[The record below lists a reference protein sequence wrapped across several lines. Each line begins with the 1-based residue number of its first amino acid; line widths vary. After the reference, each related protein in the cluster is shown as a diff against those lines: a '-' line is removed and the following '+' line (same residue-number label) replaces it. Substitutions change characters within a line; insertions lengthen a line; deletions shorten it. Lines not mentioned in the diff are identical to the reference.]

1 MSLPASAFFNV
12 IPGVLGVAGA
22 ALTLSGLIMT
32 TSNAVPIGSVSQFP
46 DQPSV
51 AAFFGPASV
60 EASLATVYFN
70 GFDNSTAK
78 PGNILFAQYPT
89 APVAAYTRGGS
100 VASMTLAQ
108 LQAIPAGTITVT
120 VDGVVKTSTSINLST
135 ATSPTNAA
143 TLIQAGFTGGGA
155 PVVTYDSQRTAY
167 LITSPTTGVTSTMSF
182 ASGALATALNLTQA
196 TGSVTSQGAVAATP
210 AAAMTT
216 AVSQAA
222 NWASFMTTFE
232 PLIADKLAFGT
243 WTNGQQDRFAYME
256 WDTDVGAI
264 QAGNTTS
271 YGAQAKALGLSGSV
285 CHTADASVAAAKG
298 YTMTDMT
305 RPLAAFGMGYMA
317 ALNFAATNGRVTY
330 AYRSQ
335 GGLITGVTDLAVY
348 NALKANGYNC
358 YADVATSSTKFSFL
372 QPGQVSGRFA
382 WLDSF
387 AGEIN
392 LNASLQQAGLN
403 FIANFGSV
411 PYNAAGYT
419 ALETALQDPI
429 NAAIAF
435 GSIRQGVTL
444 SASQILAVNAA
455 VGSNVAPVLQTRGW
469 YLSVKDPGAVVRAQ
483 RGSPIC
489 VFYYTDGG
497 SIQAINLSSILIQ

>member
-1 MSLPASAFFNV
+1 MSLPASEFFNV

-22 ALTLSGLIMT
+22 AVTLSGLIMT
-32 TSNAVPIGSVSQFP
+32 TSNAVPIGSVAQFP

-51 AAFFGPASV
+51 ASFFGSASV
-60 EASLATVYFN
+60 EASLATTYFN
-70 GFDNSTAK
+70 GYDNSTAK
-78 PGNILFAQYPT
+78 PGNLLFAQYPT
-89 APVAAYTRGGS
+89 APVAAYTRGAN

-108 LQAIPAGTITVT
+108 LQAIPSGTITIT
-120 VDGVVKTSTSINLST
+120 VDGTPKTSTAINLST

-143 TLIQAGFTGGGA
+143 TLITAAFTGGSA
-155 PVVTYDSQRTAY
+155 PVVSYDSQRAAY
-167 LITSPTTGVTSTMSF
+167 VITSPTTGVTSTIGF
-182 ASGALATALNLTQA
+182 ASGPIATALNLTQA
-196 TGSVTSQGAVAATP
+196 TGAVTSQGAAAATP

-216 AVSQAA
+216 AVAQAA

-256 WDTDVGAI
+256 WDTEATAI
-264 QAGNTTS
+264 IAGNANS
-271 YGAQAKALGLSGSV
+271 YGAQAVALGLSGSV

-298 YTMTDMT
+298 YSMTDMV

-317 ALNFAATNGRVTY
+317 ALNFGATGGRTTY
-330 AYRSQ
+330 AYRTQ

-348 NALKANGYNC
+348 RALKANGYNC
-358 YADVATSSTKFSFL
+358 YADVATSSTKFNFL
-372 QPGQVSGRFA
+372 QPGQVTGRFK

-387 AGEIN
+387 AGQIN
-392 LNASLQQAGLN
+392 LNSSLQNDGLN

-411 PYNAAGYT
+411 PYNQDGYT
-419 ALETALQDPI
+419 ALEVALQDPI
-429 NAAIAF
+429 NRAIAF

-444 SASQILAVNAA
+444 SATQILAVNAA
-455 VGSNVAPVLQTRGW
+455 VGTKVDNVLQTRGW
-469 YLSVKDPGAVVRAQ
+469 YLSIKDPGATVRAN

-489 VFYYTDGG
+489 MLYYTDGG
-497 SIQAINLSSILIQ
+497 SIQSINLSSILVQ